1 MYVFYVHNRSKHFIV
16 VDPVVLGVA
25 FGNKPGFG
33 SLNVSISLKFE
44 FVDPLDVYYISSS
57 GEWDKFPGAIGYE
70 RVEFIFHCLVL
81 E

>member
-1 MYVFYVHNRSKHFIV
+1 MYDRSKHFVV

-33 SLNVSISLKFE
+33 LLNASISLKFE
-44 FVDPLDVYYISSS
+44 FVDPPGVYYILSSR
-57 GEWDKFPGAIGYE
+57 EWDKFPGAIGYE
-70 RVEFIFHCLVL
+70 RVEFILYCLVP